1 MYHVGRGRRAGGAVD
16 AIGIL
21 MSDATMDWNPN
32 HTHPQGS
39 WWQYRND
46 ERIGPLMIVAL
57 GAMAVIIVA
66 LITWAVMTA

>member
-1 MYHVGRGRRAGGAVD
+1 
-16 AIGIL
+16 